1 MHEKGGGRTIE
12 KQDRQSH
19 QGKKTRDVIKNVG
32 FLLSVDECKIGS
44 HTIEKEGS
52 NSTAP
57 LEERK
62 VPIEPHHWRIGKF
75 QLNRTIGGEECSN
88 SATPSDERKIPTQ
101 PYH

>member
-57 LEERK
+57 LEERN
-62 VPIEPHHWRIGKF
+62 V
-75 QLNRTIGGEECSN
+75 
-88 SATPSDERKIPTQ
+88 PTQ
-101 PYH
+101 PHHRMRGRFQLSCTIEASVTPKDFLLRVI